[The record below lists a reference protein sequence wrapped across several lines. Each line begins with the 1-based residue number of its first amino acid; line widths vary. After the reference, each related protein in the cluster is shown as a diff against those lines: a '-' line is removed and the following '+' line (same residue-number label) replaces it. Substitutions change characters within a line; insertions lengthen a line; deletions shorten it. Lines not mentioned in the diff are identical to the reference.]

1 LQPELSNDAVD
12 GAFTDAEVTL
22 TEFLGDDLGAG
33 FRVQEAV
40 TDHLTDE
47 FLGASVMRSGAAFG
61 AEESLAALLQK
72 QSAKLEVTLT
82 AEAEFA
88 GGAVDALGAAFA
100 LNQHGEL
107 TGDFIAL
114 GNG

>member
-12 GAFTDAEVTL
+12 GAFTDAQVTL
-22 TEFLGDDLGAG
+22 TEFLGDDLGTG

-40 TDHLTDE
+40 TDNLADE
-47 FLGASVMRSGAAFG
+47 FLGTSVIGFGATFG

-88 GGAVDALGAAFA
+88 GGAVNPL
-100 LNQHGEL
+100 
-107 TGDFIAL
+107 
-114 GNG
+114 